1 MNRPFISSA
10 MALCCVLSV
19 GAFST
24 SLPVWAD
31 SSDTLSQG
39 VQTEQTVT
47 FNIEKMTCGL
57 CPITVRKAMEG
68 VAGVQSVSVDF
79 AAKTATAVF
88 DSTVTDTQE
97 IGTASGDAGY
107 PAEPAS

>member
-1 MNRPFISSA
+1 MNRSLIPSA
-10 MALCCVLSV
+10 MALYGVLSV
-19 GAFST
+19 GAFTT

-31 SSDTLSQG
+31 SSNTLSQG
-39 VQTEQTVT
+39 VQSEQTIT
-47 FNIEKMTCGL
+47 FNVKKMTCGL

-68 VAGVQSVSVDF
+68 VPGVKSVSVDF

-88 DSTVTDTQE
+88 DSTVTDAQK

-107 PAEPAS
+107 PAEPVS